1 MTAIH
6 ENALR
11 LALVQANPVVGD
23 FAGNLAK
30 ALSFG
35 RQHAD
40 ADLIIFPECFLSG
53 YPLEDLVLRQDFLAT
68 ARRHVEMLATAIA
81 TEKLPAILVGTPL
94 TGTDLPFNA
103 AHLISRDGVIHT
115 IVKNELPNADV
126 FDERRIFDQGHDPK
140 PIAFKGWRLGAMI
153 CEDMWHGGVTR
164 ALVDELVDCLIVI
177 NGSPYD
183 IDKFQTRLDLAQER
197 VRVAG
202 KPLLYLNM
210 VGGQDELV
218 FDGASFALD
227 RDGRIVA
234 QLPAF
239 TEGVLRVTLAR
250 TPDGVAIAP
259 DKAAAKPQPYPDHL
273 AAIYGACVT
282 GLRDYIEKSRFP
294 HVLIGVSGGLDSALV
309 ACMAVDAIG
318 KNRVYGFM
326 LPTVH
331 TGSLSLDLA
340 SDLFARLGCHNMTIA
355 IKEVHSTL
363 EKVLGDVANQQRFTK
378 TRPEDW
384 GLASENL
391 QPRIRGTLL
400 MGMSNAFGGLVLST
414 GNKSEMSVGYATLY
428 GDMCGGFNPIKD
440 LYKTTAFDLCRWRN
454 ANRPDWALGG
464 DDPIPVGI
472 IDRPP
477 TAELKADQT
486 DESALGS
493 YQDLDTVLRLLI
505 EGQHSPAQ
513 ARDIASAKL
522 GHELSSDYVQR
533 IATLVKRA
541 EYKRRQAPPGIKLT
555 SKSFGK
561 GWRYPITNRSDL

>member
-1 MTAIH
+1 MTTLPSQ
-6 ENALR
+6 ALR
-11 LALVQANPVVGD
+11 LALVQANPTVGD
-23 FAGNLAK
+23 FSGNLEK
-30 ALSFG
+30 ALAFCQ
-35 RQHAD
+35 QHRD
-40 ADLIIFPECFLSG
+40 ADLIVFPECFLSG
-53 YPLEDLVLRQDFLAT
+53 YPLEDLVLRPDFLAT
-68 ARRHVEMLATAIA
+68 ARRHVETLAARIA
-81 TEKLPAILVGTPL
+81 AERLPAILIGTPL

-140 PIAFKGWRLGAMI
+140 PIAFAGWRLGAMI
-153 CEDMWHGGVTR
+153 CEDMWHGRVTR
-164 ALVDELVDCLIVI
+164 ALVDELIDCLIVI

-183 IDKFQTRLDLAQER
+183 IDKFQIRLDLAKER
-197 VRVAG
+197 VRTAG

-218 FDGASFALD
+218 FDGASFAMN
-227 RDGRIVA
+227 RQGHIVA

-239 TEGVLRVTLAR
+239 TEAVLRVTLSR
-250 TPDGVAIAP
+250 TPDGIAIEP
-259 DKAAAKPQPYPDHL
+259 DDATTLPTPYPDHL
-273 AAIYGACVT
+273 ASIYGACVM
-282 GLRDYIEKSRFP
+282 GLRDYIEKNRFP
-294 HVLIGVSGGLDSALV
+294 HVMLGVSGGLDSALV

-318 KNRVYGFM
+318 KDRVYGFM

-340 SDLFARLGCHNMTIA
+340 ADLFKRLGCHSQTIA
-355 IKEVHSTL
+355 IKDVHGTL
-363 EKVLGDVANQQRFTK
+363 DKVLGEVATSKLFAKQ
-378 TRPEDW
+378 RPEDW
-384 GLASENL
+384 SLASENL

-400 MGMSNAFGGLVLST
+400 MGISNAFGGLVLST

-454 ANRPDWALGG
+454 AHKPDWALGG

-486 DESALGS
+486 DESALGAYS
-493 YQDLDTVLRLLI
+493 DLDTVLRLLI

-513 ARDIASAKL
+513 ARDIASARL
-522 GHELSSDYVQR
+522 GHELSSDYVQK

-555 SKSFGK
+555 SRSFGK
-561 GWRYPITNRSDL
+561 GWRYPITNRSNL

>member
-1 MTAIH
+1 A
-6 ENALR
+6 NALR
-11 LALVQANPVVGD
+11 LALVQANPTVGD
-23 FAGNLAK
+23 FTGNLDK
-30 ALSFG
+30 VLTYC
-35 RQHAD
+35 RQHRD
-40 ADLIIFPECFLSG
+40 ADLIVFPECFVSG
-53 YPLEDLVLRQDFLAT
+53 YPLEDLVLRQDFLAA
-68 ARRHVEMLATAIA
+68 ARHHIGALAACIA
-81 TEKLPAILVGTPL
+81 AEKLPAILIGTPL

-103 AHLISRDGVIHT
+103 AHLISGDGVIRT

-140 PIAFKGWRLGAMI
+140 PIIFGGWRLGAMI
-153 CEDMWHGGVTR
+153 CEDMWHGRVTR
-164 ALVDELVDCLIVI
+164 ALVDELIDCLIVI

-183 IDKFQTRLDLAQER
+183 IDKFQIRLDLAKER
-197 VRVAG
+197 VRTAG

-210 VGGQDELV
+210 IGGQDELV

-227 RDGRIVA
+227 RHGRIVA

-239 TEGVLRVTLAR
+239 AEGVLRVTLRKTA
-250 TPDGVAIAP
+250 DGVTIEP
-259 DKAAAKPQPYPDHL
+259 DETAVPVTPYPDHL

-282 GLRDYIEKSRFP
+282 GLRDYIEKNRFP

-318 KNRVYGFM
+318 KDRVYGFM

-340 SDLFARLGCHNMTIA
+340 TDLFARLGCRNLTIA
-355 IKEVHSTL
+355 IKDVHKTL
-363 EKVLGDVANQQRFTK
+363 DKVLADVAGQHLFTN

-384 GLASENL
+384 SLASENL

-440 LYKTTAFDLCRWRN
+440 LYKTTAFELCRWRN
-454 ANRPDWALGG
+454 ADRPDGALGG

-493 YQDLDTVLRLLI
+493 YRDLDSVLRLLI

-522 GHELSSDYVQR
+522 GHELSSAYVQR
-533 IATLVKRA
+533 IAILVKRA